1 MFNSGKNFG
10 KHFKLIWEIPR
21 NNNQNYDVCRKT
33 YGAEKNTVFSNNT
46 KISEGLMFPIKAR
59 IFSLIFAFIC
69 KSKGHRKKGEGGLGR
84 LAHPS
89 TSSSHTHIFN

>member
-33 YGAEKNTVFSNNT
+33 YGVEKKTVFSNNT
-46 KISEGLMFPIKAR
+46 KIS
-59 IFSLIFAFIC
+59 
-69 KSKGHRKKGEGGLGR
+69 
-84 LAHPS
+84 
-89 TSSSHTHIFN
+89 